1 VYTVGCWV
9 EARARCPSRVGTL
22 TPGGIGAGRR
32 AEGKEARMLARSG
45 HILRS
50 YWLETLMV
58 LPLGLYIALLTFVP
72 VLQAIKI
79 SFTDRYTGTFPTLS
93 NYAYI
98 VGRPDFGEAFV
109 NTIGITAIGVTLE
122 MTVGLVVAL
131 MLAQKFRGRGFFRT
145 IMLTPMGV
153 PTLVAGAAMLYFF
166 RTNGYLNELLL
177 RLGIISLPVYW
188 TESGLRGM
196 LAVALADM
204 WKVTPIVIL
213 LLLAGLEAIPGDVY
227 EAADVDGA
235 TGWETFR
242 FVTLPLLMP
251 SITMALILRAID
263 AFRIFDV
270 VMVMAS
276 RSIPVMSTFVY
287 INYFD
292 FQDEFSASAAA
303 TILLLMIVAFI
314 AAYFLLVERR
324 RGELA

>member
-1 VYTVGCWV
+1 M
-9 EARARCPSRVGTL
+9 L
-22 TPGGIGAGRR
+22 THPGHFLRR
-32 AEGKEARMLARSG
+32 
-45 HILRS
+45 
-50 YWLETLMV
+50 YWLEALMI
-58 LPLGLYIALLTFVP
+58 LPLTLYIALLTFVP
-72 VLQAIKI
+72 VIQAILL
-79 SFTDRYTGTFPTLS
+79 SFTDRYTNDFPTLS

-98 VGRPDFGEAFV
+98 VGRPDFGSAFV
-109 NTIGITAIGVTLE
+109 NTVGITLIGVTLE
-122 MTVGLVVAL
+122 MTVGLVLAL
-131 MLAQKFRGRGFFRT
+131 MLARTFRGRGLFRT
-145 IMLTPMGV
+145 IILTPMGV

-177 RLGIISLPVYW
+177 RLGVIDVPVYW

-204 WKVTPIVIL
+204 WKVTPIVVL
-213 LLLAGLEAIPGDVY
+213 LLLAGLESIPRDVY

-235 TGWETFR
+235 SPWQSFTS
-242 FVTLPLLMP
+242 VTLPLLMP

-292 FQDEFSASAAA
+292 FQDPYSASAAA

>member
-1 VYTVGCWV
+1 MH
-9 EARARCPSRVGTL
+9 ARPARFL
-22 TPGGIGAGRR
+22 RR
-32 AEGKEARMLARSG
+32 
-45 HILRS
+45 
-50 YWLETLMV
+50 YWLEV
-58 LPLGLYIALLTFVP
+58 LLVMPLALYIVVLTLLP
-72 VLQAIKI
+72 VLQAIGT
-79 SFTDRYTGTFPTLS
+79 SFTDRYTGAFPTLS
-93 NYAYI
+93 NYRYI
-98 VGRPDFGEAFV
+98 MSRPDFGDAFV
-109 NTIGITAIGVTLE
+109 NTVGITLIGVTLE
-122 MTVGLVVAL
+122 MTVGLILAL
-131 MLAQKFRGRGFFRT
+131 MLARSFKGRGAFRT
-145 IMLTPMGV
+145 IILTPMGV

-166 RTNGYLNELLL
+166 RTNGYVNEALL
-177 RLGIISLPVYW
+177 RIGLIDQPIFW

-196 LAVALADM
+196 VAIALADM
-204 WKVTPIVIL
+204 WKVTPIVVL

-235 TGWETFR
+235 SAWEQFR
-242 FVTLPLLMP
+242 SVTLPLLMP

-292 FQDEFSASAAA
+292 FQDPYSASAAA

-324 RGELA
+324 RGELT

>member
-1 VYTVGCWV
+1 
-9 EARARCPSRVGTL
+9 
-22 TPGGIGAGRR
+22 
-32 AEGKEARMLARSG
+32 MLHRSG
-45 HILRS
+45 HLLRT

-58 LPLGLYIALLTFVP
+58 LPLTLYIGLLTLVP
-72 VLQAIKI
+72 VLQAIGLG
-79 SFTDRYTGTFPTLS
+79 FTDRYSGAFPTLA
-93 NYAYI
+93 NYEYL
-98 VGRPDFGEAFV
+98 VSRPDFGAAVV
-109 NTIGITAIGVTLE
+109 NTLGITLIGVTLE
-122 MTVGLVVAL
+122 MTVGLTLAL
-131 MLAQKFRGRGFFRT
+131 MLARTFRGRGLFRT
-145 IMLTPMGV
+145 IILTPMGV

-166 RTNGYLNELLL
+166 RTNGYANELLL
-177 RLGIISLPVYW
+177 RLGLIDVPVYW

-196 LAVALADM
+196 FAVALADM
-204 WKVTPIVIL
+204 WKVTPIVVL

-235 TGWETFR
+235 TAWERFR
-242 FVTLPLLMP
+242 FVTFPLLMP

-292 FQDEFSASAAA
+292 FQDQHTASAAA
-303 TILLLMIVAFI
+303 TILLLMIVAFV
-314 AAYFLLVERR
+314 AAYFLIVERR

>member
-1 VYTVGCWV
+1 
-9 EARARCPSRVGTL
+9 
-22 TPGGIGAGRR
+22 
-32 AEGKEARMLARSG
+32 MLNRSG
-45 HILRS
+45 RLLRT
-50 YWLETLMV
+50 YWLETVMV
-58 LPLGLYIALLTFVP
+58 LPLILYIGLLTLAP
-72 VLQAIKI
+72 VLQAIML
-79 SFTDRYTGTFPTLS
+79 SFTDRYTGAFPSLG
-93 NYAYI
+93 NYQYL
-98 VGRPDFGEAFV
+98 VGRPDFGDAVV
-109 NTIGITAIGVTLE
+109 NTVGITLIGVTLE
-122 MTVGLVVAL
+122 MTVGLILAL
-131 MLAQKFRGRGFFRT
+131 MLARTFRGRGLFRT
-145 IMLTPMGV
+145 IILTPMGV

-166 RTNGYLNELLL
+166 RINGYANEAFL
-177 RLGIISLPVYW
+177 RLGLIDVPIYW
-188 TESGLRGM
+188 TGSGLRGM

-204 WKVTPIVIL
+204 WKVTPIVVL
-213 LLLAGLEAIPGDVY
+213 LLLAGLESIPGDVY

-235 TGWETFR
+235 STWERFR

-292 FQDEFSASAAA
+292 YQDQHTASAAA

-314 AAYFLLVERR
+314 VAYFLLVERR